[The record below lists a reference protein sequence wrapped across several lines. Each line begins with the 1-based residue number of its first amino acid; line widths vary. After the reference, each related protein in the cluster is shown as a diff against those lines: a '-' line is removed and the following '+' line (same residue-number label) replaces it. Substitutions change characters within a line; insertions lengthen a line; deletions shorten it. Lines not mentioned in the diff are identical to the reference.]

1 MTILLLV
8 TIVLALAL
16 GIAMGYGA
24 IAGILW
30 MFQHNRTEHATPVL
44 AHSTTG
50 D

>member
-1 MTILLLV
+1 MTILLVL

-16 GIAMGYGA
+16 GIVMGYGA

-30 MFQHNRTEHATPVL
+30 MFQHSKTEHGTPAL

>member
-1 MTILLLV
+1 MTILLVV
-8 TIVLALAL
+8 TIFLALAL
-16 GIAMGYGA
+16 GILMGYGA

-30 MFQHNRTEHATPVL
+30 MFQQHRTEHAPPTL